1 MKSFSK
7 LEKSWI
13 FYDWANSVYAT
24 NIMAAIFPIYFTSV
38 VGGDTAGLTWW
49 GYGTSIATL
58 VVAVMSPIIGALGDS
73 KGMKKKFWMFFALL
87 GIIFTLTMAIFEN
100 WQMLLVGYI
109 FSYIGFSGANLFYDS
124 FLTDVTVRERMDKV
138 SAWGFA
144 AGYIGGS
151 TIAFLISIV
160 FLVILGF
167 DNPLGVKISVVITSV
182 WWFIFS
188 LPMYFNIEQ
197 KYYHEDPPTK
207 VLKNIFAELKRTVSE
222 IYLDKAVLF
231 FMIAYFCYIDGVGT
245 VIHMAT
251 SYGTTLGLDSVMMI
265 LALLVTQVVAVP
277 FSILFGHLAKKV
289 GSIKMIYI
297 AISAY
302 IVICFIGFYM
312 GQIVENA
319 GSSAEE
325 QQAAVSTATIIFWV
339 LATLIGT
346 VQGGIQALSR
356 SQFGRMIE
364 PEKSNEYFGF
374 FDIFGKF
381 ATVIG
386 PFLVAIITDM
396 TGRSSVGILSLIVLF
411 ALGLL
416 FLTIGRKYF
425 DLNGNKIVK

>member
-1 MKSFSK
+1 MKDFTK
-7 LEKSWI
+7 PERCWI

-58 VVAVMSPIIGALGDS
+58 VVAIMSPIIGALGDS
-73 KGMKKKFWMFFALL
+73 KGMKKKFWMFFAIM
-87 GIIFTLTMAIFEN
+87 GIGFTLTMAIFEN
-100 WQMLLVGYI
+100 WQLLLVGYI

-138 SAWGFA
+138 STWGFA
-144 AGYIGGS
+144 AGYVGGS
-151 TIAFLISIV
+151 TIAFLISIA
-160 FLVILGF
+160 FLVVLGF
-167 DNPLGVKISVVITSV
+167 DNPLGVKISVVITAV

-188 LPMYFNIEQ
+188 IPMFLNIEQ
-197 KYYHEDPPTK
+197 KYYHENPPSK
-207 VLKNIFAELKRTVSE
+207 VLKNIFSELKRTISE
-222 IYLDKAVLF
+222 IVNDKAVLF

-251 SYGTTLGLDSVMMI
+251 SYGTTLGLSSVMMI

-277 FSILFGHLAKKV
+277 FSIFFGTLAKKF
-289 GSIKMIYI
+289 GSIRMIYI

-302 IVICFIGFYM
+302 IVICIMGFMM

-319 GSSAEE
+319 GSSADE
-325 QQAAVSTATIIFWV
+325 QLAAIYQATVLFWI
-339 LATLIGT
+339 LAGCIGT

-356 SQFGRMIE
+356 SQFGRMID

-396 TGRSSVGILSLIVLF
+396 TGRASVGILSLIVLF
-411 ALGLL
+411 ALGLI
-416 FLTIGRKYF
+416 FLTMGRKYF
-425 DLNGNKIVK
+425 DLSGNKIK

>member
-1 MKSFSK
+1 MKDFSK

-151 TIAFLISIV
+151 TIAFIISIV
-160 FLVILGF
+160 CMVIIGF
-167 DNPLGVKISVVITSV
+167 DKPLGVKISVVITSV
-182 WWFIFS
+182 WWFVFS
-188 LPMYFNIEQ
+188 IPMYLNIEQ
-197 KYYHEDPPTK
+197 KYFHEDPPTK
-207 VLKNIFAELKRTVSE
+207 VLKNIVSELKRTISE

-277 FSILFGHLAKKV
+277 FSILFGSFAKKI

-312 GQIVENA
+312 GQVVENA

-325 QQAAVSTATIIFWV
+325 QEAALFTATVIFWV

-425 DLNGNKIVK
+425 DLNGNKIIK